1 MYFGGSV
8 ISSVDFHGRIS
19 LAIFLSQC
27 PLRCPYCQNAELLN
41 DKTEKSLE
49 EVKELIDHSADFLDA
64 VVISGGEPLVQA
76 DDVLE
81 IFKHTKDIGLETKLD
96 TSGVYPQKLEPL
108 LDYLDYVALDVKAPF
123 DKYKDVIGS
132 DIGDA
137 VKKSMEIA
145 YAKEGLTLECRTTY
159 VPKLLSLADIETI
172 AKSVSCNIYTLQQYR
187 NRNVLDPRL
196 YEIDSPNPND
206 MREFAKYLKKYHLK
220 DVELQ
225 LKTAEYGDEVIEL

>member
-27 PLRCPYCQNAELLN
+27 PLRCPYCQNAELLD
-41 DKTEKSLE
+41 DKTTKSLE

-64 VVISGGEPLVQA
+64 VVISGGEPLVQS

-81 IFKHTKDIGLETKLD
+81 LFKYTKDIGLETKLD

-108 LDYLDYVALDVKAPF
+108 LDYLDYLALDVKAPF
-123 DKYKDVIGS
+123 DKYKEVIGS
-132 DIGDA
+132 DIGSD
-137 VKKSMEIA
+137 VKKSMDLA
-145 YAKEGLTLECRTTY
+145 YDKEGLTLECRTTY

-172 AKSVSCNIYTLQQYR
+172 AKSVTCDIYTLQQYR

-206 MREFAKYLKKYHLK
+206 MREFAHYLKKYHLK

-225 LKTAEYGDEVIEL
+225 LKTAEYGDEVID